1 MVGENLGLLGK
12 RPRGGKVSI
21 STILVI
27 AFILIGA
34 YIYLT
39 TGTGGIEQA
48 IKGTL
53 PPDIEMTSMNTRS
66 GAKGLDYVGYVDV
79 SVYNSGGKGT
89 ITVWVEVTQGS
100 NSWTKTKS
108 VYLDHQGSADLT
120 FEFREVGIFGS
131 WTAHV
136 GVTY

>member
-1 MVGENLGLLGK
+1 M
-12 RPRGGKVSI
+12 
-21 STILVI
+21 
-27 AFILIGA
+27 
-34 YIYLT
+34 
-39 TGTGGIEQA
+39 GTGGIRQA
-48 IKGTL
+48 IQGTL
-53 PPDIEMTSMNTRS
+53 PPDIEMTSINTRS
-66 GAKGLDYVGYVDV
+66 GAKGLDYVGYVDI

-120 FEFREVGIFGS
+120 FEFREVGILGS
-131 WTAHV
+131 WTASV